1 MYDSIWFGIVERQSD
16 PYAKLNSFS
25 AVWIEKGVEINGS
38 ELRSA
43 REKPKIKMV
52 LEIHAF
58 FLYLVDINFTSKIV
72 VSMYRIVKNPEIWL
86 RKYDSVIAKLS
97 GILKS
102 TIAVK

>member
-1 MYDSIWFGIVERQSD
+1 MYDSIWFGIIERQSD

-25 AVWIEKGVEINGS
+25 AFWIEKGVEINGS

-43 REKPKIKMV
+43 REKPKIKMI

-58 FLYLVDINFTSKIV
+58 LYLVDSNFKSKIV
-72 VSMYRIVKNPEIWL
+72 VSIYRMVKNPEIWP
-86 RKYDSVIAKLS
+86 RKYESVMAKLF
-97 GILKS
+97 GISKS